1 MSGNSMISGSTGGPL
16 PDALYTAMDRLP
28 LDNIRGF
35 VVAYSG
41 GVDSHVL
48 LQCAAEWCQ
57 LTASGFDAG
66 ASDTTNNKARP
77 RDFSLRAHH
86 IDHGLQ
92 AQSAQWA
99 AHCETVCGRLRIP
112 LTATRVAVDLK
123 SGYSP
128 EDAARRARYDAL
140 MADLQADEV
149 LLLGQ
154 HADDQA
160 ETLLLQLLRG
170 AGVNGL
176 AGMPVFKGFGRGHIA
191 RPMLQVTSATIRQYA
206 GSQGLQWVE
215 DPSNRDD
222 NVDRNLLRNQVLPL
236 LKSRWPAAVASIA
249 RSASHCAEAAM
260 INRAYTQR
268 VLGEH
273 IDDRRL
279 SLQRLSTL
287 SSVEQKTVLRN
298 WIEHHGYQRPSTAK
312 LAQVLTDMIN
322 ARDDSAGDI
331 SWGDV
336 RIRKYR
342 QLIYLGARDE
352 LSDCRPFR
360 YHWESTAV
368 PLTIVETGTV
378 LTREDIPVGYRQV
391 PGGLLVCSRVDGAR
405 IKLAGSTIH
414 KPVKKLFQECS
425 TPPWERGRFPFV
437 YADGKLVGII
447 GMGFSD

>member
-1 MSGNSMISGSTGGPL
+1 MISGSTGGPL

-57 LTASGFDAG
+57 L
-66 ASDTTNNKARP
+66 
-77 RDFSLRAHH
+77 
-86 IDHGLQ
+86 
-92 AQSAQWA
+92 
-99 AHCETVCGRLRIP
+99 
-112 LTATRVAVDLK
+112 DLK

-215 DPSNRDD
+215 DPSNR
-222 NVDRNLLRNQVLPL
+222 
-236 LKSRWPAAVASIA
+236 
-249 RSASHCAEAAM
+249 
-260 INRAYTQR
+260 
-268 VLGEH
+268 
-273 IDDRRL
+273 
-279 SLQRLSTL
+279 TL

-378 LTREDIPVGYRQV
+378 LNREDIPVGYRQV

-405 IKLAGSTIH
+405 IKLAGSAIH